1 MTQPKVFSPT
11 HLAYGLTTTD
21 SGTAEHLGTGRG
33 YCIICFLMSNSQF
46 VSCFPEMS
54 LSQISWVGRGA
65 EGTLLLIRAKHRP
78 VLG

>member
-11 HLAYGLTTTD
+11 HLAYGLTTAD
-21 SGTAEHLGTGRG
+21 SGTAERPGTEKG
-33 YCIICFLMSNSQF
+33 YCIICFLLSNSQF

-65 EGTLLLIRAKHRP
+65 ERTLLLIRAKPRP